1 MNIENLKKELGEK
14 FTNELLSFL
23 KDNNMLDEFISKT
36 EEKYDLN
43 KEEVKQEYEEIDL
56 KENADDEY
64 KIWDENEIV
73 EFFQASFRES
83 RRYDDMIRDD
93 EMTNQDLI
101 YNWRLFLEL
110 EYEPTTSDIDK
121 EISVIKNFINEYEQT
136 QINMGSM
143 NERFVWIFFI

>member
-14 FTNELLSFL
+14 FTNELISFL
-23 KDNNMLDEFISKT
+23 KDNNMLDKFVSKT
-36 EEKYDLN
+36 EEKYNLN

-56 KENADDEY
+56 KENNEED
-64 KIWDENEIV
+64 IWNDTEII

-83 RRYDDMIRDD
+83 RRYDDMITDD

-110 EYEPTTSDIDK
+110 DYEPTTPDIEN

-143 NERFVWIFFI
+143 NERFV

>member
-143 NERFVWIFFI
+143 NERFV

>member
-23 KDNNMLDEFISKT
+23 KDNNMLDDFVSTT
-36 EEKYDLN
+36 EEKYNLN

-56 KENADDEY
+56 KENSEEN
-64 KIWDENEIV
+64 IWNETEIV

-83 RRYDDMIRDD
+83 RRYDDMVIDD

-110 EYEPTTSDIDK
+110 DYEPTTSDVEN
-121 EISVIKNFINEYEQT
+121 EISTIKNFIDEYEQT

-143 NERFVWIFFI
+143 DERFV